1 MRRLTKEIANG
12 NVGDREGFDA
22 RMYAKSYRFCW
33 HNSPPSR
40 TVQGGFATHWR
51 FAHFKQGSVSVV
63 GPVGRLP

>member
-12 NVGDREGFDA
+12 NVSDQSGFEA
-22 RMYAKSYRFCW
+22 RMYAKSGRFCG

-40 TVQGGFATHWR
+40 LTPGGCSTHWR
-51 FAHFKQGSVSVV
+51 FAHFRQGSVSVV